1 MKKSALI
8 LSFVFYAITFF
19 SCDSENALDC
29 FKKPG
34 EIIEQEIQLDSFNS
48 IEAHDEMDIYLVN
61 SNEQK
66 VIIKAGK
73 NLISKIHLNVEQ
85 EILTISNDNTC
96 NWVRSPENPGIYIF
110 SNDISSIDIFDFANI
125 ISEEPLKLDNLRIF
139 SDGTGNFD
147 MNIDIDS
154 LFVESIYI
162 SNFTFTGN
170 AGFIDL
176 ILTGDSRFLAG
187 NLLTGDIKI
196 NHNGS
201 NRVELYP
208 IDSLKGVI
216 QSTGS
221 VYYYHEPKILDV
233 TVRGAGRL
241 INLSE

>member
-1 MKKSALI
+1 MKRSASI
-8 LSFVFYAITFF
+8 ISFVIYTITFF
-19 SCDSENALDC
+19 SCDNENALDC

-34 EIIEQEIQLDSFNS
+34 EIIEQEIQLNSFKS
-48 IEAHDEMDIYLVN
+48 IEAYDEMDIYLVN

-73 NLISKIHLNVEQ
+73 NLISKIHLSVEND
-85 EILTISNDNTC
+85 ILTISNDNTC

-110 SNDISSIDIFDFANI
+110 SNDISGIGIFDYANI
-125 ISEEPLKLDNLRIF
+125 ISEEPLKLDNLSIF
-139 SDGTGNFD
+139 SDGTGNFE

-154 LFVESIYI
+154 LFVKSIYI
-162 SNFTFTGN
+162 SNFNFTGN

-176 ILTGDSRFLAG
+176 LLTGDSRFLAG
-187 NLLTGDIKI
+187 NLLAGDIKI
-196 NHNGS
+196 DHNGS
-201 NRVELYP
+201 NRVELHP
-208 IDSLKGVI
+208 INSLKGVI

-221 VYYYHEPKILDV
+221 VYYYHEPIILDV